1 MQRKECLISVAVLH
15 HIDTWP
21 GRVQWVLGQLLFCF
35 SWKVYQVIPPC
46 NTDSSAADAQVASI
60 QMLHPV
66 TMLVFFTSSTRAHGK
81 CPFGTHF
88 WGFHEQKESE
98 WSICKMYISYLGV
111 WNIYTAASGCECSP
125 SYKENKFDLSGW
137 LGGTQ
142 KVLGT
147 VRWSLAWQESD

>member
-1 MQRKECLISVAVLH
+1 MPDLSCCVESDRYLAWKGAVGSGSSFCSVSHEKYTCPGWSLPATQTALQQTHKWPAYRCCISL
-15 HIDTWP
+15 
-21 GRVQWVLGQLLFCF
+21 
-35 SWKVYQVIPPC
+35 PC
-46 NTDSSAADAQVASI
+46 SCSSPAPLEPMVNVP
-60 QMLHPV
+60 L
-66 TMLVFFTSSTRAHGK
+66 AHT
-81 CPFGTHF
+81 FL
-88 WGFHEQKESE
+88 GFHEQKESE

-147 VRWSLAWQESD
+147 MGWSLAWQESD